1 MLNIRPSIE
10 LRCPVVFDLSCNG
23 LFCFFFF
30 VFLFLFLLPLIANK
44 VDLEALERIRGFST
58 TMRYINRHYL
68 SIYLSYLKLCACIDI
83 GKGDIDP
90 PLLGILCTFVN
101 TFTVAANTC
110 YTNCRVI
117 VFVTAYVYVRML

>member
-1 MLNIRPSIE
+1 MVYFAS
-10 LRCPVVFDLSCNG
+10 FS
-23 LFCFFFF
+23 LFCLF
-30 VFLFLFLLPLIANK
+30 FLFLLPLIANK

-101 TFTVAANTC
+101 ILLLLQIRATLIVGLLCLLRHTFMSVC
-110 YTNCRVI
+110 CKPMCMDLI
-117 VFVTAYVYVRML
+117 

>member
-1 MLNIRPSIE
+1 MVYFAS
-10 LRCPVVFDLSCNG
+10 FS
-23 LFCFFFF
+23 LFCLF
-30 VFLFLFLLPLIANK
+30 FLFLLPLIANK

-101 TFTVAANTC
+101 TLSCFC
-110 YTNCRVI
+110 K
-117 VFVTAYVYVRML
+117 YVLHRAGKNLGFLEFFYRFLGFLGFFRFFRF